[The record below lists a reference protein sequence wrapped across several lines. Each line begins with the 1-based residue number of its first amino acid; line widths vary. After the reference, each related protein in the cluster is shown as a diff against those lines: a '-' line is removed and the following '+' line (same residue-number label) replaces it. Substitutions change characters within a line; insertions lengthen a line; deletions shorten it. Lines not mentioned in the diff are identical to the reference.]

1 MLFWENE
8 RCGQHRPQAQDIL
21 PPFSIW
27 DADVVV
33 EVKKEV
39 DVVVVGIVTIFEGT
53 IGEMTIFGVAID
65 ATIEGIQCRT
75 ATSITKEVQE

>member
-1 MLFWENE
+1 MVALKTRHCAPLITQKW
-8 RCGQHRPQAQDIL
+8 AV
-21 PPFSIW
+21 
-27 DADVVV
+27 DVVV
-33 EVKKEV
+33 GEKKEV

>member
-1 MLFWENE
+1 V
-8 RCGQHRPQAQDIL
+8 
-21 PPFSIW
+21 
-27 DADVVV
+27 DVVV
-33 EVKKEV
+33 GEKKEV